1 MIKYHVFYAE
11 LMCLCELIS
20 PSRLNSKISWILSY
34 LCGELHYFTLQTQA
48 GRGHISY
55 RITGKSQTK
64 RKNRKNTIVKVGK
77 A

>member
-1 MIKYHVFYAE
+1 MKNAGSF
-11 LMCLCELIS
+11 LKRPMGFF
-20 PSRLNSKISWILSY
+20 NILQQQQQ
-34 LCGELHYFTLQTQA
+34 FTLQTQT

>member
-1 MIKYHVFYAE
+1 MKNAGSFLKRPMGFLIFYKNNNN
-11 LMCLCELIS
+11 LLCKHK
-20 PSRLNSKISWILSY
+20 PV
-34 LCGELHYFTLQTQA
+34 A
-48 GRGHISY
+48 VISY